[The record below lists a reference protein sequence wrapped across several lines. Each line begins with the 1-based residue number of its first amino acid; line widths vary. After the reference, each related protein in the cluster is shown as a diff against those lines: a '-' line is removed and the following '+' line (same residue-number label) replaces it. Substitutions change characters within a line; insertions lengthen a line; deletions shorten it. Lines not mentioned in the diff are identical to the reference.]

1 MSQKEKKTADSVMK
15 SAGILVFTTLISSLL
30 GYARN
35 IIIPALFGKGIES
48 DAYFAAFT
56 IPDYVYT
63 LLVGG
68 ALSSALSPCSAV
80 IWQRMKMKRDTGWQ
94 VLSSR

>member
-1 MSQKEKKTADSVMK
+1 MSIKEKKTADSVMK

-68 ALSSALSPCSAV
+68 ALSVLHLYLYSVV
-80 IWQRMKMKRDTGWQ
+80 IWLRMRIKKDIGWQ
-94 VLSSR
+94 ALL